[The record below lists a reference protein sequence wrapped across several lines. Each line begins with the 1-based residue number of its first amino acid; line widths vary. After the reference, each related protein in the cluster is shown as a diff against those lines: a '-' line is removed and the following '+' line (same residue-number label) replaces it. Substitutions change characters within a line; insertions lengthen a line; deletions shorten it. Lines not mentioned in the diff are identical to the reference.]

1 MNGAD
6 IVVKFMK
13 SKDVKYVFGY
23 PGGPVL
29 HLYDAIYRHNLNHV
43 LTRHEQG
50 AVHAAEGYAKATGK
64 VGVCFATSGPGA
76 TNLVTGLADAM
87 LDSVPV
93 MAVTG
98 QVATSVIGH
107 DAFQEADILGITMPI
122 TKNNYLVRK
131 KEMLLDTLEDAW
143 RTALHGR
150 PGPVL
155 VDIPKDISMAQFDDD
170 IDFAAAEARADLI
183 WKAKDE
189 QTKKYS
195 VADQIDSIAEAL
207 TSAHRPM
214 ILAGGG
220 VTLSA
225 GAGALLSEFIAKT
238 GIPVGITLMA
248 KGALKPSDALSL
260 GMCGMHGTPV
270 SNTALSKCDLLI
282 AVGTRFS
289 DRTIGNPIVYA
300 KKRFI
305 IHADIDAAEISKNM
319 DVNIPVVADAA
330 EFAKALLAIELPKAK
345 ITEWTEWQTEVINS
359 KHGIRTAFKT
369 DGVLKPQEIVQAVA
383 RVVPDALVVTDV
395 GQHQMFAAQHF
406 PIRQDRSFITSG
418 GLGTMGFGLP
428 AAIGAAL
435 GRPQDSVILFSGD
448 GSIQMNIQ
456 ELATLK
462 RLAPNVKVFIVD
474 NNCLG
479 MVRQW
484 QETFYEER
492 YSQSCLTD
500 NPDFMAIARAYGL
513 IAIEIDSREGL
524 DAKIAEIMEIKGPVI
539 IHCNVAEMEN
549 VYPLIPPGKGPQDMV
564 GVKE

>member
-6 IVVKFMK
+6 VVVKFMK
-13 SKDVKYVFGY
+13 SKGVEYVFGY

-29 HLYDAIYRHNLNHV
+29 HLYDAVYRHDLNHI

-50 AVHAAEGYAKATGK
+50 AVHAAEGYAKATGR

-98 QVATSVIGH
+98 QVATAVIGH

-131 KEMLLDTLEDAW
+131 KEMLLEILEDAW
-143 RTALHGR
+143 QTALEGR

-155 VDIPKDISMAQFDDD
+155 VDIPKDVSMAQFDED
-170 IDFAAAEARADLI
+170 IDFEAAAHKAAQHWAEKHARTHHY
-183 WKAKDE
+183 E
-189 QTKKYS
+189 
-195 VADQIDSIAEAL
+195 VAAQLASIAEAL
-207 TSAHRPM
+207 KTAHRPM

-220 VTLSA
+220 VTLSE
-225 GAGALLSEFIAKT
+225 GAGALLSTFIEKS

-248 KGALKPSDALSL
+248 KGALVPSDRISL

-270 SNTALSKCDLLI
+270 ANTALSKCDLLI

-289 DRTIGNPIVYA
+289 DRTIGNPSVYA

-305 IHADIDAAEISKNM
+305 VHADIDAAEISKNM
-319 DVNIPVVADAA
+319 EVNIPVVADAA
-330 EFAKALLAIELPKAK
+330 AFMEALLTIELPQNKLD
-345 ITEWTEWQTEVINS
+345 EWADWKREVVSS
-359 KHGIRTAFKT
+359 KHGIRTDFKAE
-369 DGVLKPQEIVQAVA
+369 GVLKPQELVQAVA

-406 PIRQDRSFITSG
+406 PIQRQRSFITSG

-435 GRPQDSVILFSGD
+435 GRPEDQVILFSGD

-462 RLAPNVKVFIVD
+462 RLGTNVKVFIVD

-484 QETFYEER
+484 QETFYEAR

-513 IAIEIDSREGL
+513 PAIEISAREGL
-524 DAKIAEIMEIKGPVI
+524 DEKIAEIMGMQGPVI
-539 IHCNVAEMEN
+539 VHCNVAEMEN

>member
-6 IVVKFMK
+6 VVVKFMK
-13 SKDVKYVFGY
+13 SKGVKYVFGY

-29 HLYDAIYRHNLNHV
+29 HLYDAIYRHDLNHI

-131 KEMLLDTLEDAW
+131 KEMLLEILEDAW
-143 RTALHGR
+143 QTALEGR

-155 VDIPKDISMAQFDDD
+155 VDIPKDVSMAHFDDD
-170 IDFAAAEARADLI
+170 IDFEAAAHKAEQHWAEKNAREHHYEVSTQLA
-183 WKAKDE
+183 
-189 QTKKYS
+189 
-195 VADQIDSIAEAL
+195 SIAEEL
-207 TSAHRPM
+207 KTAHRPM
-214 ILAGGG
+214 ILCGGG
-220 VTLSA
+220 VTLSQ
-225 GAGALLSEFIAKT
+225 GAGALLSEFVAKT

-248 KGALKPSDALSL
+248 KGALVPSDNVSL

-270 SNTALSKCDLLI
+270 ANTALSKCDLLI

-289 DRTIGNPIVYA
+289 DRTIGNPSVYA

-319 DVNIPVVADAA
+319 EVNIPVVCDAA
-330 EFAKALLAIELPKAK
+330 EFVKALLTIELPKK
-345 ITEWTEWQTEVINS
+345 KLEEWAEWKSDVIAS
-359 KHGIRTAFKT
+359 KHGIRTEFKAE
-369 DGVLKPQEIVQAVA
+369 GVLKPQELVQAVA
-383 RVVPDALVVTDV
+383 KAVPNGLVVTDV

-406 PIRQDRSFITSG
+406 PIQRARSFITSG

-428 AAIGAAL
+428 ASIGAAL
-435 GRPQDSVILFSGD
+435 GRPEDQVILFSGD

-456 ELATLK
+456 EFATLK
-462 RLAPNVKVFIVD
+462 RLQPNVKVFIVD

-484 QETFYEER
+484 QETFYEAR

-513 IAIEIDSREGL
+513 PAVEISEREGL
-524 DAKIAEIMEIKGPVI
+524 DEKIAEIMKMSGPVI
-539 IHCNVAEMEN
+539 VHCNVAEMEN